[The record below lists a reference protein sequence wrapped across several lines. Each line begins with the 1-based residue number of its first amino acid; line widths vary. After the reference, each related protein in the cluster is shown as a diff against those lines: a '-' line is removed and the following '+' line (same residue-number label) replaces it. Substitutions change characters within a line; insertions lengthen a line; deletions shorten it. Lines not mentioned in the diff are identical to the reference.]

1 MKPII
6 GVTTDVNDAGT
17 QTIGASYIEA
27 IVRAGGVPFI
37 VPTGIDDDV
46 QRVASVLDGLV
57 LTGGEDVD
65 PVHFGE
71 DPHPQLGKVTPER
84 DSIELLL
91 TRQMLNANK
100 PILGICR
107 GMQLLNVVFGGGV
120 YQDMTAQYEKPLVQH
135 KQLSKRLY
143 AAHDVKV
150 EPKTKLQAIA
160 GKELIRVNSFHH
172 QAVKDVARPL
182 IVSAVANDGIIEA
195 LESTEHAF
203 VIGVQWHPEEL
214 AKNNDSMSLRIF
226 ESLVN
231 ACGK

>member
-1 MKPII
+1 
-6 GVTTDVNDAGT
+6 
-17 QTIGASYIEA
+17 
-27 IVRAGGVPFI
+27 
-37 VPTGIDDDV
+37 
-46 QRVASVLDGLV
+46 
-57 LTGGEDVD
+57 
-65 PVHFGE
+65 
-71 DPHPQLGKVTPER
+71 
-84 DSIELLL
+84 
-91 TRQMLNANK
+91 
-100 PILGICR
+100 
-107 GMQLLNVVFGGGV
+107 MQLLNVVFGGGV
-120 YQDMTAQYEKPLVQH
+120 YQDMTAQYEKELMQH

-143 AAHDVKV
+143 AAHDVRV

-226 ESLVN
+226 ESFVN

>member
-17 QTIGASYIEA
+17 QTLGSSYIEA

-37 VPTGIDDDV
+37 VPTGIDEDV

-84 DSIELLL
+84 DSAELLL
-91 TRQMLNANK
+91 ARQMLNANK

-135 KQLSKRLY
+135 KQLSKRRY

-160 GKELIRVNSFHH
+160 GKDLIRVNSFHH

-182 IVSAVANDGIIEA
+182 IASAAANDGIIEA
-195 LESTEHAF
+195 VESTEHTF
-203 VIGVQWHPEEL
+203 VIGLQWHPEEL
-214 AKNNDSMSLRIF
+214 AKNGDAMSLRVF
-226 ESLVN
+226 ESFVN